1 MEGIYQATNA
11 FDFNKITMI
20 SPTII
25 PGGNYFIKFR
35 MNDIPL
41 YIQTPKCKV
50 KQGILKSGKK
60 LYCDLMFTHENEDFI
75 CWMENLENY
84 CQKKI
89 YENRQ
94 KWFETP
100 LDEHD
105 IENSF
110 TSPLKLY
117 KSGKFYISR
126 TNVPSLLG
134 NCSLKIYNENEELV
148 PIENIQENMDV
159 VSILEIQGIKCSAR
173 SFQIEMEIKQM
184 MVMNPI
190 NLFEKCILKKSL
202 ASSSSTSTT
211 TTSFAGS
218 ANTNLSVIDNDNKKS
233 LSEDND
239 NHLSESENKLQNTN
253 ASVIPLPTNDVYD
266 VQNIHIELKEHIDV
280 NEVNEENI
288 DTNTNTNDVI
298 DANSDN
304 TIIENTPLTNDS
316 NDHPIDSNIDTH
328 TDTHDCID
336 KDDEED
342 EEDEDYSYEDDDDYK
357 RDKIVI
363 QEDSDLM
370 EIDLDLDDLHD
381 LDPPVHIKNRNDI
394 YYDMYREAKRKAKMA
409 RDLAIASYLEAKNIK
424 NTYMIVD
431 DDDSDLEE
439 ESFQHI
445 EK

>member
-1 MEGIYQATNA
+1 MEGIYQATHA
-11 FDFNKITMI
+11 FEFNKITMI
-20 SPTII
+20 SPTMIA
-25 PGGNYFIKFR
+25 GGNYFIKFR

-41 YIQTPKCKV
+41 YIQTPKCKL
-50 KQGILKSGKK
+50 KQGVLKSGKR
-60 LYCDLMFTHENEDFI
+60 LYCDLMFTSENEEFI

-89 YENRQ
+89 YENRE

-148 PIENIQENMDV
+148 PSENIQENMDV
-159 VSILEIQGIKCSAR
+159 ITILEIQGIKCSIR
-173 SFQIEMEIKQM
+173 NFQIEIEIKQM

-190 NLFEKCILKKSL
+190 NLFEKCLLKKSINSAVPSIPQIESFTHAECNQTDTVPIL
-202 ASSSSTSTT
+202 TTPIESDNIFLEPNQELLTYSVPSENQNNDVSINTEMLEENISIIKNTTVPESSNIPSEITNEINNTT
-211 TTSFAGS
+211 LQNGIVAD
-218 ANTNLSVIDNDNKKS
+218 TNVDTDSDNDNGS
-233 LSEDND
+233 DDS
-239 NHLSESENKLQNTN
+239 
-253 ASVIPLPTNDVYD
+253 VYD
-266 VQNIHIELKEHIDV
+266 
-280 NEVNEENI
+280 
-288 DTNTNTNDVI
+288 
-298 DANSDN
+298 
-304 TIIENTPLTNDS
+304 
-316 NDHPIDSNIDTH
+316 
-328 TDTHDCID
+328 
-336 KDDEED
+336 DD
-342 EEDEDYSYEDDDDYK
+342 YEYK

-363 QEDSDLM
+363 QEDNNLM
-370 EIDLDLDDLHD
+370 EIELDLDDLQD

-394 YYDMYREAKRKAKMA
+394 YLNMYKEAKSKAKMA

-424 NTYMIVD
+424 NTYMVVD

-439 ESFQHI
+439 ESFQHF
-445 EK
+445 ESRV

>member
-20 SPTII
+20 SPSVI

-60 LYCDLMFTHENEDFI
+60 MYCDLMFTHENEEFI

-84 CQKKI
+84 CHKKI
-89 YENRQ
+89 FENRQ

-159 VSILEIQGIKCSAR
+159 VSILEIQGIKCSIR

-190 NLFEKCILKKSL
+190 NLFEKCILKKTS
-202 ASSSSTSTT
+202 AGMNSTSTPNPPPVST
-211 TTSFAGS
+211 TTP
-218 ANTNLSVIDNDNKKS
+218 S
-233 LSEDND
+233 L
-239 NHLSESENKLQNTN
+239 
-253 ASVIPLPTNDVYD
+253 APTPTPSDDVYLNNSTISSLTKSD
-266 VQNIHIELKEHIDV
+266 EEATSGSDANNVDTTPNIHIEMMEEAQIDASQ
-280 NEVNEENI
+280 NKIIAESPLDTAI
-288 DTNTNTNDVI
+288 DTNL
-298 DANSDN
+298 SN
-304 TIIENTPLTNDS
+304 TIISNTNNDDHETHINTNMNNGPDES
-316 NDHPIDSNIDTH
+316 LDNNDDNE
-328 TDTHDCID
+328 
-336 KDDEED
+336 DD
-342 EEDEDYSYEDDDDYK
+342 DYSYDNDDNDYK

-370 EIDLDLDDLHD
+370 EIDLDLDDFQE
-381 LDPPVHIKNRNDI
+381 LDPPIHIKTRDDI
-394 YYDMYREAKRKAKMA
+394 YHNMYREAKRKAKMA

-439 ESFQHI
+439 ESFQHF

>member
-1 MEGIYQATNA
+1 MEGIYQATHA

-89 YENRQ
+89 FENRQ

-117 KSGKFYISR
+117 KSGKFYIS
-126 TNVPSLLG
+126 TPNVPSLLG
-134 NCSLKIYNENEELV
+134 NCYLKIYNENEETV
-148 PIENIQENMDV
+148 TIENIQENMDV
-159 VSILEIQGIKCSAR
+159 VSILEIQGIKCSIR

-184 MVMNPI
+184 MVMNPV
-190 NLFEKCILKKSL
+190 NLFEKCILKKSII
-202 ASSSSTSTT
+202 SSGP
-211 TTSFAGS
+211 AVS
-218 ANTNLSVIDNDNKKS
+218 AITNKVDTDQS
-233 LSEDND
+233 LSSMDISVNTKQMD
-239 NHLSESENKLQNTN
+239 DTTYLSEHKLEGMLIDTQN
-253 ASVIPLPTNDVYD
+253 V
-266 VQNIHIELKEHIDV
+266 HIEMKEHIDMNDNDTSNTRPISNDIIDNTHNSQEDNTQNTIVQHENV
-280 NEVNEENI
+280 NENENVN
-288 DTNTNTNDVI
+288 DKND
-298 DANSDN
+298 DN
-304 TIIENTPLTNDS
+304 EHNDD
-316 NDHPIDSNIDTH
+316 ND
-328 TDTHDCID
+328 
-336 KDDEED
+336 DDED
-342 EEDEDYSYEDDDDYK
+342 HSYDDDDDDDYK

-363 QEDSDLM
+363 QDDDELM
-370 EIDLDLDDLHD
+370 EIDLDLDELQD
-381 LDPPVHIKNRNDI
+381 LDPPIHIKNRNDI
-394 YYDMYREAKRKAKMA
+394 YVNMYREAKRKAKMA

-439 ESFQHI
+439 ESFQHFD
-445 EK
+445 K